1 MKIKNNKEQY
11 LSPEAE
17 CFSLKTEGVICA
29 SVDFL
34 VDPDP
39 VSDPF
44 TGLEEL
50 EW

>member
-1 MKIKNNKEQY
+1 MEIKNEKEKY
-11 LSPEAE
+11 LSPEVVVVE
-17 CFSLKTEGVICA
+17 VRQEGVICA
-29 SVDFL
+29 SVEFL
-34 VDPDP
+34 VTPDP